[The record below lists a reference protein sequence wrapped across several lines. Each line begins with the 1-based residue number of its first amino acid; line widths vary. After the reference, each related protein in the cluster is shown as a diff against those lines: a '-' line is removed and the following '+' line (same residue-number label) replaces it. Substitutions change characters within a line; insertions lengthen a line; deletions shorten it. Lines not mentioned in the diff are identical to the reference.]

1 MSLINQVLQD
11 LEKRHASEPEL
22 KSLPPHVRAIPEG
35 PRSGNTTLFV
45 VAALIVF
52 AIIAAF
58 LFFGGWFRHVPGITA
73 ASAPPVAEAAVPV
86 SAVVEPKPAVSAPVS
101 VSEPAPEEPTAL
113 AAPASRLSEELS
125 YVPRPR
131 VRKEPASTADKPAA
145 PKAPA
150 PLSIPPEFRKAT
162 EPPAEVLAAG
172 PQPAVPQSAAPRVP
186 AQPAPVAP
194 VPASPTSS
202 GAIDKQEREIT
213 PTQRAELAFRKGVA
227 QIQESRPGA
236 AEASFREALEIDQ
249 NHVGARQALLGLL
262 LGAKRNDEAEQ
273 LLKRA
278 LELNPRQPRH
288 AMVLARLEVE
298 RGDVTG
304 AINTMVATLPYVQSD
319 PEYYAFLAAL
329 LQREGRHLETV
340 DYYRAA
346 LRSAP
351 GNAIWLM
358 GMGISLRATSQFAE
372 ARDAFQRALETKQ
385 LNSELQAFSERQLR
399 ELAAPPKR

>member
-35 PRSGNTTLFV
+35 PRSGNATLFV

-58 LFFGGWFRHVPGITA
+58 LFFGGWWRHTPGVPVA
-73 ASAPPVAEAAVPV
+73 AVPPPVA
-86 SAVVEPKPAVSAPVS
+86 AVVAPAPAVVDVKPVAPVPA
-101 VSEPAPEEPTAL
+101 VEPDEQATPM
-113 AAPASRLSEELS
+113 APASKLSEELS
-125 YVPRPR
+125 FIPRQ
-131 VRKEPASTADKPAA
+131 RKEAVTKPDKPVA
-145 PKAPA
+145 PQVPTQV
-150 PLSIPPEFRKAT
+150 SIPPEFRKAI
-162 EPPAEVLAAG
+162 EPPAEVLAAV
-172 PQPAVPQSAAPRVP
+172 PKPAVPRAPVP
-186 AQPAPVAP
+186 AAPVAP
-194 VPASPTSS
+194 VPASPAPA
-202 GAIDKQEREIT
+202 GGIDKQVREMT
-213 PTQRAELAFRKGVA
+213 SMEGAEMMFRKGVA
-227 QIQESRPGA
+227 QLQESRAGA
-236 AEASFREALEIDQ
+236 AEASFREALQIDQ
-249 NHVGARQALLGLL
+249 NHVAARQALLGLL

-298 RGDVTG
+298 RGEVTG
-304 AINTMVATLPYVQSD
+304 AINTMVAALPYVQAD
-319 PEYYAFLAAL
+319 PEFYGFLAAL
-329 LQREGRHLETV
+329 LQREGRHRETV

-351 GNAIWLM
+351 GNALWLM

-399 ELAAPPKR
+399 ELTAPPKK

>member
-35 PRSGNTTLFV
+35 PRSGNVTLFV

-52 AIIAAF
+52 AIMAAF
-58 LFFGGWFRHVPGITA
+58 LFFGGWWRHTPSVPA
-73 ASAPPVAEAAVPV
+73 ASAPAPVASVVAPAP
-86 SAVVEPKPAVSAPVS
+86 AVVEVRPVAPVPAA
-101 VSEPAPEEPTAL
+101 EPDEQATPM
-113 AAPASRLSEELS
+113 APASKLSEELS
-125 YVPRPR
+125 FIPRQ
-131 VRKEPASTADKPAA
+131 RKEPMTKPDKPVA
-145 PKAPA
+145 PHVPTQQV
-150 PLSIPPEFRKAT
+150 PTQVSIPPEFRKAI
-162 EPPAEVLAAG
+162 EPPAEVLAAV
-172 PQPAVPQSAAPRVP
+172 PQPAAPRVP
-186 AQPAPVAP
+186 APPAPVAP
-194 VPASPTSS
+194 VPASPAPA
-202 GAIDKQEREIT
+202 GAIDKQVREMT
-213 PTQRAELAFRKGVA
+213 SMERAEMTFRKGVA
-227 QIQESRPGA
+227 QLQESRAGA
-236 AEASFREALEIDQ
+236 AEASFREALQIDQ
-249 NHVGARQALLGLL
+249 NHVAARQALLGLL

-298 RGDVTG
+298 RGEVTG
-304 AINTMVATLPYVQSD
+304 AINTMVAALPYVQSD
-319 PEYYAFLAAL
+319 PEFYGFLAAL
-329 LQREGRHLETV
+329 LQREGRHRETV

-351 GNAIWLM
+351 GNALWLM

-399 ELAAPPKR
+399 ELTAPPKK